1 MGSQMMDQGIHQ
13 GLALVE
19 GVVGDLQR
27 IAHKL
32 VSLSKAGLGRGML
45 HTEGVDA
52 LISFVDRM
60 EHASSAIERQA
71 GSAAESE
78 RKALELASSGAAAPS
93 GAADLPDLCE
103 EVRRKGADLDRLNR
117 EGVRTALEVSEQA
130 AEISRVESKLRE
142 WLDSVR
148 EAPTA

>member
-1 MGSQMMDQGIHQ
+1 MV
-13 GLALVE
+13 LVE
-19 GVVGDLQR
+19 GAVGDLQR
-27 IAHKL
+27 IAAKL
-32 VSLSKAGLGRGML
+32 MSLSKAGLGRGMV

-60 EHASSAIERQA
+60 EHVSSTIKGQA
-71 GSAAESE
+71 GSPAESE
-78 RKALELASSGAAAPS
+78 GNALDLASS

-103 EVRRKGADLDRLNR
+103 HVRRKGADLDRLNR

-130 AEISRVESKLRE
+130 AEVSRVECKLRE